1 MTDIKDKLKLLKKK
15 PESLSKSQAVQDAWS
30 KIDKD
35 GKITTREKLE
45 QLISLKR
52 DKPEKPKPR
61 PFEAQERESFQFTE
75 NPYNLDARYGKISI
89 SEGLDI
95 SGDILALLSQDSA
108 FKELDL
114 STALFFDLETTG
126 LSGGTGVIPFNI
138 GMGYYRDDKFWVA
151 QYFLGELGEEE
162 QMIQELS
169 RFLADMDFK
178 SVVTYNGKAF
188 DMPLLET
195 RFILYRTPLILSEL
209 PHLDFLFPA
218 RNLWKHKYES
228 CRLFYLA
235 REVLMTGRDE
245 DIPSAEIPW
254 RYFQYLKTGNFE
266 LIEPILYHNAE
277 DILSLLGVV
286 IMGASLFASD
296 LEESDIDA
304 MDFFGAGKVLEKV
317 GEREKAADYFQR
329 ALNGSLSEEA
339 GLSTRKRLSLQYKKS
354 QKWENAVLM
363 WQQMAGSQT
372 PSSDLLFSLRELA
385 MYFEH
390 KKKKF
395 MEAQRYAEEG
405 YVVARGFSSSYE
417 KDFIHRRERLNQ
429 KIRKESEKNRAER
442 ESTKQSQKKTS

>member
-1 MTDIKDKLKLLKKK
+1 MTDLKDKLKLLKKK

-95 SGDILALLSQDSA
+95 SGDILALLSQDPA

-162 QMIQELS
+162 RMIQELS
-169 RFLADMDFK
+169 RFLADMNFK

-254 RYFQYLKTGNFE
+254 RDFQ
-266 LIEPILYHNAE
+266 
-277 DILSLLGVV
+277 
-286 IMGASLFASD
+286 
-296 LEESDIDA
+296 
-304 MDFFGAGKVLEKV
+304 
-317 GEREKAADYFQR
+317 
-329 ALNGSLSEEA
+329 
-339 GLSTRKRLSLQYKKS
+339 
-354 QKWENAVLM
+354 
-363 WQQMAGSQT
+363 
-372 PSSDLLFSLRELA
+372 
-385 MYFEH
+385 
-390 KKKKF
+390 
-395 MEAQRYAEEG
+395 
-405 YVVARGFSSSYE
+405 
-417 KDFIHRRERLNQ
+417 
-429 KIRKESEKNRAER
+429 
-442 ESTKQSQKKTS
+442 

>member
-1 MTDIKDKLKLLKKK
+1 MTDLKDKLKLLKKK

-95 SGDILALLSQDSA
+95 SGDILALLSQDPA

-151 QYFLGELGEEE
+151 QYFLEELGEEE

-169 RFLADMDFK
+169 RFLADMNFK

-254 RYFQYLKTGNFE
+254 RYFQYLKTGNFD

-286 IMGASLFASD
+286 IMGASLFSSD

-429 KIRKESEKNRAER
+429 KIRKESEKNST
-442 ESTKQSQKKTS
+442 ESEATKQSQKKTS

>member
-1 MTDIKDKLKLLKKK
+1 MTDIKNKLKLLKKI
-15 PESLSKSQAVQDAWS
+15 PESRSKSQVVQDAWS

-45 QLISLKR
+45 QLINLKR

-61 PFEAQERESFQFTE
+61 PFEAQEREPFQFTE

-95 SGDILALLSQDSA
+95 SGDTLALLSQDAA
-108 FKELDL
+108 FKDIDL

-162 QMIQELS
+162 RMIRELS

-254 RYFQYLKTGNFE
+254 RYFQYLKTGNFD

-296 LEESDIDA
+296 LEERDVDA

-363 WQQMAGSQT
+363 WQQMAASQT

-390 KKKKF
+390 KEKKLL
-395 MEAQRYAEEG
+395 EAQRYAEEG

-417 KDFIHRRERLNQ
+417 KDFIHRRTRLNQ
-429 KIRKESEKNRAER
+429 KIRKESEKNRIER
-442 ESTKQSQKKTS
+442 EATKQSQKETS

>member
-1 MTDIKDKLKLLKKK
+1 MKDKLKLLKKK
-15 PESLSKSQAVQDAWS
+15 PESRSKSQTVLDAWS
-30 KIDKD
+30 RIDKD
-35 GKITTREKLE
+35 GKISTREKLE
-45 QLISLKR
+45 QLINLKR

-61 PFEAQERESFQFTE
+61 PFEAQEREPFQFTE

-89 SEGLDI
+89 SDGLDI
-95 SGDILALLSQDSA
+95 SGDTLALLSRDSA

-162 QMIQELS
+162 RMIRELS

-195 RFILYRTPLILSEL
+195 RFILHRIPCVLSGL
-209 PHLDFLFPA
+209 PHLDFLCPA

-296 LEESDIDA
+296 LEESGIDA

-363 WQQMAGSQT
+363 WQQMAASQT

-390 KKKKF
+390 KEKKLL
-395 MEAQRYAEEG
+395 EAQRYAEEG
-405 YVVARGFSSSYE
+405 YVVARDFSSSFE

-429 KIRKESEKNRAER
+429 KIRKELEKNRT
-442 ESTKQSQKKTS
+442 ESKATKQSQKETS

>member
-15 PESLSKSQAVQDAWS
+15 PESRSKSQAVQDAWS

-52 DKPEKPKPR
+52 DKTEKPKPR
-61 PFEAQERESFQFTE
+61 PFEAQEREPFQFTE

-95 SGDILALLSQDSA
+95 SGDILALLSQDPA

-162 QMIQELS
+162 RMIQELS

-195 RFILYRTPLILSEL
+195 RFILYKTPLILSEL

-286 IMGASLFASD
+286 IMGASLFSSD
-296 LEESDIDA
+296 LEEGDVDA

-339 GLSTRKRLSLQYKKS
+339 GLSKRKRLSFQYKKS
-354 QKWENAVLM
+354 QKWKNAVLM

-390 KKKKF
+390 KEKKLL
-395 MEAQRYAEEG
+395 EAQRYAEEG
-405 YVVARGFSSSYE
+405 YVIARGFSSYYE

-429 KIRKESEKNRAER
+429 KIRKESEKNKAES
-442 ESTKQSQKKTS
+442 EATKQSQKETS

>member
-1 MTDIKDKLKLLKKK
+1 MTDLKDKLKLLKMK
-15 PESLSKSQAVQDAWS
+15 PESRSKSQAVQDAWS

-95 SGDILALLSQDSA
+95 SGDILALLSQDPA

-169 RFLADMDFK
+169 RFLADMNFK

-286 IMGASLFASD
+286 IMGASIFASD
-296 LEESDIDA
+296 LEDGEVDA

-363 WQQMAGSQT
+363 WQQMAASQT

-390 KKKKF
+390 KEKKLL
-395 MEAQRYAEEG
+395 EAQRYAEEG

-429 KIRKESEKNRAER
+429 KIRKESEKNRAE
-442 ESTKQSQKKTS
+442 SKATKQSQKKTS

>member
-35 GKITTREKLE
+35 GKISTREKLE

-61 PFEAQERESFQFTE
+61 PFEAQEREPFQFTE
-75 NPYNLDARYGKISI
+75 NPYNLDASYGKISI

-95 SGDILALLSQDSA
+95 SGDTLALLSQDSA
-108 FKELDL
+108 FKDLDL

-162 QMIQELS
+162 RMIRELS

-245 DIPSAEIPW
+245 DIPSAEIPG

-296 LEESDIDA
+296 LEERDVDA

-354 QKWENAVLM
+354 QKWEDALLM
-363 WQQMAGSQT
+363 WQQMAASQT

-390 KKKKF
+390 KEKKLL
-395 MEAQRYAEEG
+395 EAQRYAEEG

-417 KDFIHRRERLNQ
+417 KDFIHRRARLNQ
-429 KIRKESEKNRAER
+429 KIRKELEKNRT
-442 ESTKQSQKKTS
+442 ESEATKQSEKETS

>member
-1 MTDIKDKLKLLKKK
+1 MTDLKDKLKLLKKK

-95 SGDILALLSQDSA
+95 SGDILALLSQDPA

-169 RFLADMDFK
+169 RFLADMNFK

-390 KKKKF
+390 KKMKF

-429 KIRKESEKNRAER
+429 KIRKESEKNST
-442 ESTKQSQKKTS
+442 ESEATKQSQKKTS

>member
-1 MTDIKDKLKLLKKK
+1 
-15 PESLSKSQAVQDAWS
+15 
-30 KIDKD
+30 
-35 GKITTREKLE
+35 
-45 QLISLKR
+45 
-52 DKPEKPKPR
+52 
-61 PFEAQERESFQFTE
+61 
-75 NPYNLDARYGKISI
+75 
-89 SEGLDI
+89 
-95 SGDILALLSQDSA
+95 
-108 FKELDL
+108 
-114 STALFFDLETTG
+114 
-126 LSGGTGVIPFNI
+126 
-138 GMGYYRDDKFWVA
+138 RDDKFWVA

-169 RFLADMDFK
+169 RFLADMNFK

-286 IMGASLFASD
+286 IMGASIFASD
-296 LEESDIDA
+296 LEDGEVDA

-317 GEREKAADYFQR
+317 G
-329 ALNGSLSEEA
+329 
-339 GLSTRKRLSLQYKKS
+339 
-354 QKWENAVLM
+354 
-363 WQQMAGSQT
+363 
-372 PSSDLLFSLRELA
+372 
-385 MYFEH
+385 
-390 KKKKF
+390 
-395 MEAQRYAEEG
+395 
-405 YVVARGFSSSYE
+405 
-417 KDFIHRRERLNQ
+417 
-429 KIRKESEKNRAER
+429 
-442 ESTKQSQKKTS
+442 

>member
-1 MTDIKDKLKLLKKK
+1 MTDLKDKLKLLKKK

-52 DKPEKPKPR
+52 DKPEKPKPH

-95 SGDILALLSQDSA
+95 SGDILALLSQDPA

-169 RFLADMDFK
+169 RFLADMNFK

-286 IMGASLFASD
+286 IMGASLFSSD
-296 LEESDIDA
+296 LEERDIDA

-390 KKKKF
+390 KKMKF

-429 KIRKESEKNRAER
+429 KIRKESEKNST
-442 ESTKQSQKKTS
+442 ESEATKQSQKKTS

>member
-1 MTDIKDKLKLLKKK
+1 MKDKLKLLKKK
-15 PESLSKSQAVQDAWS
+15 PESRSKSQAVQDAWS
-30 KIDKD
+30 KIDKV
-35 GKITTREKLE
+35 GKISTREKLE
-45 QLISLKR
+45 QLINLKR
-52 DKPEKPKPR
+52 DKPEKPKHR
-61 PFEAQERESFQFTE
+61 PFEAQERVPFQFTE

-95 SGDILALLSQDSA
+95 SGDTLALLSRDSD

-162 QMIQELS
+162 RMIRELS

-195 RFILYRTPLILSEL
+195 RFILHRIPCVLSGL

-254 RYFQYLKTGNFE
+254 RYFQYLKTGNFN

-296 LEESDIDA
+296 LEERDIDA

-363 WQQMAGSQT
+363 WQQMAASQT

-390 KKKKF
+390 KEKKLL
-395 MEAQRYAEEG
+395 EAQRYAEEG
-405 YVVARGFSSSYE
+405 YVVARGFSSSCE
-417 KDFIHRRERLNQ
+417 KNFIHRRERLNQ
-429 KIRKESEKNRAER
+429 KIRKELEKNRAE
-442 ESTKQSQKKTS
+442 SNATKQSQKKTS